1 MSSSDL
7 ERGTELHIR
16 DNEIL
21 IPTSMVGNYPN
32 PRWWDASFARYW
44 TGDQEPPDSMTREA
58 LEDAVA
64 AIALDQE
71 IAGLDIISDGRLQGD
86 NYAEQA
92 VYYYHK
98 RLGYD
103 LKGGFLGFPIYSRL
117 HAATLTHE
125 AKRRGAIMLEQAKAL
140 KRATDKPTKIQYT
153 GVQVLAQCTND
164 LHYPSSRERAMDIAK
179 AMNEDL
185 LEVDALGID
194 FIQFDE
200 FTWPYF
206 YEDWAI
212 EAFNRAVEGVKH
224 AKIIVHV
231 CWGNWG
237 GTPAYFPDDTA
248 AAGDIFDLTKR
259 KGEAPSATRSV
270 VPKSYEAHIDVLNLE
285 NCGRR
290 SDDLSGL
297 DVLKEHPLPPNVSFW
312 AGVIDVK
319 STITETADQVAGRIR
334 RLLEIVPADR
344 LGVTTDCGLILL
356 QRYIAQEKL
365 HALVA
370 GTNIVRAELAQKL
383 VKA

>member
-1 MSSSDL
+1 L
-7 ERGTELHIR
+7 LIR

-32 PRWWDASFARYW
+32 PRWWDAAFARYW

-71 IAGLDIISDGRLQGD
+71 RAGLDIISDGRLQGD

-103 LKGGFLGFPIYSRL
+103 LKGGYLGFPIYSRL

-125 AKRRGAIMLEQAKAL
+125 IKRRGAIMVEQAKAL

-164 LHYPSSRERAMDIAK
+164 LHYPSSRERAMDMAK
-179 AMNEDL
+179 AINEDL

-194 FIQFDE
+194 FIQLDE

-212 EAFNRAVEGVKH
+212 EAFNRAVEGVKR

-248 AAGDIFDLTKR
+248 SAGDIFDLTIR
-259 KGEAPSATRSV
+259 KGDAPSATRSV

-297 DVLKEHPLPPNVSFW
+297 DVMQEHPLPPNVSFW

-319 STITETADQVAGRIR
+319 STITETAEQVAGRIR

-370 GTNIVRAELAQKL
+370 GTNLVRAELSKKL
-383 VKA
+383 VSA